1 MHVTLKAGVNELES
15 LFAIGFLKRAPQRAE
30 CGRLGYNSLR
40 PHSVPAAISYFNMAD
55 QATDK
60 NHSQINS

>member
-30 CGRLGYNSLR
+30 CGRLGYNFIAPTFRTSGNIVFQYGG
-40 PHSVPAAISYFNMAD
+40 SSD
-55 QATDK
+55 G
-60 NHSQINS
+60 